1 MRAAGPHQ
9 SQKGDHAN
17 HSWPAFLGPS
27 GGSRHSAALQLA
39 FLWVEGILDPF
50 DAAARVRERVVGA
63 APYGWRVAHV
73 AAQWLADDHAGGH
86 VALDLA
92 VVAGLANL
100 ATTAFGRVSL
110 VHDPVA

>member
-1 MRAAGPHQ
+1 VQPDRINRKKGIMRTTAGLHFSDLVADRGIRLPWNSRFCGLKASLIHSMLQRACENASWARPHMA
-9 SQKGDHAN
+9 G
-17 HSWPAFLGPS
+17 
-27 GGSRHSAALQLA
+27 
-39 FLWVEGILDPF
+39 V
-50 DAAARVRERVVGA
+50 
-63 APYGWRVAHV
+63 VAHV